1 MFNMARKPKFDDALD
16 YIFIAN
22 DKNPNTYVISPAH
35 TPGIL
40 LATTTTAATTTTRT
54 MPSIGHSNNDN
65 SSNRFVNALTGVA
78 ALTAVSVTAT
88 SAVMDSSI
96 SSNSNSNYNRLPAIN
111 TFPSES
117 LIAHSDNN
125 IGNTMQYSSVAVDL
139 GSLLLNGS
147 LMNDSSLLADII
159 NGNDTMGNATSSNM
173 THPEDVG
180 ELIRMAATSVILG
193 LMILITIIGNV
204 FVIAAIILER
214 HLQNVANYLVASLA
228 VADLFV
234 ACLVMPLGAVYEI
247 SQGWILGPELC
258 DIWTSIDVLCCTAS
272 ILHLVAIAVDRYW
285 AVTNIN
291 YMHSRTSKRVL
302 LMIFFVWTA
311 AVIVSLAP
319 QFGWKDPDYL
329 QRIEQ
334 QKCMVSQDVSYQ
346 VFATCCTFYVPLLVI
361 LVLYWKIYQTAR
373 KRIHRR
379 RPKPIDVTGNNNQ
392 PDVNAEKKRKRLR
405 LRFGKF
411 TNAKTNKTMVRGT
424 ALGLVEGNSTN
435 TVNTVEVE
443 DTEFSSSNVDSK
455 SRAGI
460 EVTNNT
466 TATTSTTTGH
476 HPHHHSHHSHGATAT
491 ATTCVAGT
499 SSAATANT
507 MSNSNTNA
515 NINTNLNNTDEEVA
529 STSSTQIATVSHLVA
544 LAHQQHASAKAQQ
557 SRCLTQPVTVV
568 ENPLEPLK
576 DGTTSPTSPASC
588 TVNLTTTVAIN
599 GGADGDD
606 AAAAAA
612 PIDTAHNNHHQ
623 HNHDA
628 TEVLA
633 DPQLQQQLEQVQ
645 QQAKTDATAAT
656 SATNKVMGGASN
668 ATTITS
674 ISALSPQTP
683 TTTITPPGSGPVPHS
698 SHATS
703 ASVAA
708 SSQQVTPLPRPKN
721 PQQQQQQLSSIAN
734 PMHKVTKRKETL
746 EAKRERKAAKTLAII
761 TGAFVVCWLPF
772 FVMALL
778 LPLCEACEINDGI
791 ASLFLWLG
799 YFNSTLNPVIYTI
812 FSPEFRQAFKRILF
826 GAHRPVHYRSGKL

>member
-1 MFNMARKPKFDDALD
+1 MGAHAANLQQIRVEFVTKTPK
-16 YIFIAN
+16 
-22 DKNPNTYVISPAH
+22 K
-35 TPGIL
+35 
-40 LATTTTAATTTTRT
+40 
-54 MPSIGHSNNDN
+54 
-65 SSNRFVNALTGVA
+65 
-78 ALTAVSVTAT
+78 
-88 SAVMDSSI
+88 
-96 SSNSNSNYNRLPAIN
+96 
-111 TFPSES
+111 
-117 LIAHSDNN
+117 
-125 IGNTMQYSSVAVDL
+125 
-139 GSLLLNGS
+139 
-147 LMNDSSLLADII
+147 
-159 NGNDTMGNATSSNM
+159 
-173 THPEDVG
+173 
-180 ELIRMAATSVILG
+180 
-193 LMILITIIGNV
+193 
-204 FVIAAIILER
+204 
-214 HLQNVANYLVASLA
+214 
-228 VADLFV
+228 
-234 ACLVMPLGAVYEI
+234 
-247 SQGWILGPELC
+247 
-258 DIWTSIDVLCCTAS
+258 
-272 ILHLVAIAVDRYW
+272 RYW
-285 AVTNIN
+285 AVTNID
-291 YMHSRTSKRVL
+291 YMHSRTSKRVF

-379 RPKPIDVTGNNNQ
+379 RPRPIDVTGNNNQ
-392 PDVNAEKKRKRLR
+392 PYGGIFAASNKKRKRLR

-411 TNAKTNKTMVRGT
+411 TNVKTNMAMGRTT
-424 ALGLVEGNSTN
+424 TLGLVEGNSTN

-460 EVTNNT
+460 E
-466 TATTSTTTGH
+466 AQ
-476 HPHHHSHHSHGATAT
+476 
-491 ATTCVAGT
+491 
-499 SSAATANT
+499 SS
-507 MSNSNTNA
+507 
-515 NINTNLNNTDEEVA
+515 
-529 STSSTQIATVSHLVA
+529 SSTQIATVSHLVA
-544 LAHQQHASAKAQQ
+544 LANQQRNASAKTQQ
-557 SRCLTQPVTVV
+557 QQQQQTSSSLSASSKCLTQPVTVV

-576 DGTTSPTSPASC
+576 TTASTPTDVANVA
-588 TVNLTTTVAIN
+588 TVSANGMSSTVV
-599 GGADGDD
+599 
-606 AAAAAA
+606 
-612 PIDTAHNNHHQ
+612 HNNS
-623 HNHDA
+623 HNQQVHA

-645 QQAKTDATAAT
+645 QQTQNVGGGGGAGT
-656 SATNKVMGGASN
+656 SASN

-683 TTTITPPGSGPVPHS
+683 NAATPSGPVAPHT
-698 SHATS
+698 SHTTP
-703 ASVAA
+703 ASVSA
-708 SSQQVTPLPRPKN
+708 SSQQVTPIPRPKN
-721 PQQQQQQLSSIAN
+721 PQQQLSSIAN

-826 GAHRPVHYRSGKL
+826 GGHRPVHYRSGKL

>member
-1 MFNMARKPKFDDALD
+1 M
-16 YIFIAN
+16 I
-22 DKNPNTYVISPAH
+22 
-35 TPGIL
+35 
-40 LATTTTAATTTTRT
+40 TRT
-54 MPSIGHSNNDN
+54 MPPITSTYTNGDANN
-65 SSNRFVNALTGVA
+65 RLLGNALSGVA
-78 ALTAVSVTAT
+78 ALTAATVTAT
-88 SAVMDSSI
+88 SAISG
-96 SSNSNSNYNRLPAIN
+96 SSNNNNLPATN
-111 TFPSES
+111 TFLSPES
-117 LIAHSDNN
+117 LISTDNMYN
-125 IGNTMQYSSVAVDL
+125 SVAVDL
-139 GSLLLNGS
+139 GSLLINGS
-147 LMNDSSLLADII
+147 LLNDTSLLADIL
-159 NGNDTMGNATSSNM
+159 NGSSDAMGVNATGGNI
-173 THPEDVG
+173 TATEDVG
-180 ELIRMAATSVILG
+180 ELIRMAATSVVLG

-285 AVTNIN
+285 AVTNID
-291 YMHSRTSKRVL
+291 YMHSRTSKRVF

-379 RPKPIDVTGNNNQ
+379 RPRPIDVTGNNNQ
-392 PDVNAEKKRKRLR
+392 PDLMAQKKRKRLR

-411 TNAKTNKTMVRGT
+411 TNVKTNMAVGRGT
-424 ALGLVEGNSTN
+424 TLGLVEGNSTN

-460 EVTNNT
+460 EVTNATGSHAAATSTHSHSLAAVAATTT
-466 TATTSTTTGH
+466 TAAGTTT
-476 HPHHHSHHSHGATAT
+476 TA
-491 ATTCVAGT
+491 
-499 SSAATANT
+499 SSAPTAATANT
-507 MSNSNTNA
+507 
-515 NINTNLNNTDEEVA
+515 ITNLNNTEEIA
-529 STSSTQIATVSHLVA
+529 STSSTQQISTVSHLVA
-544 LAHQQHASAKAQQ
+544 LANQQRNASTKTQQ
-557 SRCLTQPVTVV
+557 QLSTSSSKCLTQPVTVV

-576 DGTTSPTSPASC
+576 TTLSSPTA
-588 TVNLTTTVAIN
+588 TVGGTATVAAN
-599 GGADGDD
+599 GMSSNVA
-606 AAAAAA
+606 
-612 PIDTAHNNHHQ
+612 AHNNSHHNNSQ
-623 HNHDA
+623 VHA

-645 QQAKTDATAAT
+645 QQTQSDIPASSQTIVDAAIQSTGTATAT
-656 SATNKVMGGASN
+656 TVREPNKTMVGGGGGAGTSTSN

-683 TTTITPPGSGPVPHS
+683 NAATPSAPVAHTSHTTP
-698 SHATS
+698 
-703 ASVAA
+703 ASVSA
-708 SSQQVTPLPRPKN
+708 SSQQVTPIPRPKN
-721 PQQQQQQLSSIAN
+721 PQQLSSIAN

-826 GAHRPVHYRSGKL
+826 GGHRPVHYRSGKL